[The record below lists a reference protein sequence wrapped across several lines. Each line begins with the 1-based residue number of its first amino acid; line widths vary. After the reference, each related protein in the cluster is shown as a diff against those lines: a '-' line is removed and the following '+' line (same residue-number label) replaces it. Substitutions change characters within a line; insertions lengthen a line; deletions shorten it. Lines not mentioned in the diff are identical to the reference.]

1 MFWVSHS
8 YNIPKL
14 SFLKHF
20 YGNKQFLGMTP
31 PHRRWDWWRHPRWSN
46 NHRCFFLRAY
56 LLAGAITILKNMSS
70 SMGRMTSHIWN
81 GKQHVP
87 NSQPY
92 IYIYIYIRAIIDV
105 VCGSCVARHIIHS
118 IIEIWAWPQKP
129 WRKNRFFFNP
139 KEGENRPLTN
149 LDQLGPTYT

>member
-20 YGNKQFLGMTP
+20 YGNKQFWGWLP
-31 PHRRWDWWRHPRWSN
+31 
-46 NHRCFFLRAY
+46 
-56 LLAGAITILKNMSS
+56 SS
-70 SMGRMTSHIWN
+70 SMGLVKTSQVIQQSSVFFPPCISACWCNNHLEKYEFVN
-81 GKQHVP
+81 GKDDIP
-87 NSQPY
+87 YMKWKTTCSKQPT

-129 WRKNRFFFNP
+129 WRKNRSFFNP